1 MKIYFLP
8 MLLSLF
14 FLGACDKNDEIIP
27 EDADE
32 NFITSVVMTV
42 DGKSYTA
49 DITDNTVTIT
59 VPYTVSLN
67 NAEVE
72 FKYTTSATI
81 IPDPETVTDWDNERT
96 FRVTSYNGDAREYT
110 YKVVKSEIESDGD
123 VELKTTEE
131 VASFAAT
138 KTTVVK
144 GNLIIGS
151 DAEEAEKITDISALA
166 SLKEVT
172 GNIVIRNSYNGA
184 DLTGLDNIVSA
195 GGLQVGSTDV
205 ASKATELH
213 MISMKALE
221 TLSGDISVYN
231 DQVTYVLFEKLA
243 TIEGSVMFNASS
255 LQSFEFPVLTTVG
268 QDLNLQ
274 GLNEENTA
282 AGSIASLEIPELT
295 SVGGVLSVNNL
306 AKLTSMSFLKLKETG
321 GLDFHTVPVMLETI
335 NLPEIET
342 VNGSIIMEANME
354 APPTGSFVPQRNDVL
369 QAFGGMDKLTTI
381 KGQIKIKNFTALK
394 QLPDW
399 SKITTLGSITLDYL
413 EDVSGTLL
421 LPNARFETFGE
432 TAPQIEIINKVQ
444 LSKIETAEDLSNVN
458 FVITSLTN
466 NKFPEITFKNIKDFT
481 CKPTTNNTDYTIST
495 IQHVYGNL
503 NVTGQMR
510 SNAKF
515 PDLEIIDGYGYIQI
529 PMFASITMPVLKEV
543 GGQFYLSGN
552 FTSCNLPLLSKVCC
566 SASPVYYKEGEG
578 SLAISLQSKS
588 LDIPELLHVGG
599 EGLFVNKATG
609 ITCDKL
615 QTIDGTLQIKSA
627 TSLSQETLSMEKLET
642 LHGVV
647 FDGLTKFTDY
657 TFFGKFI
664 ENGMITGESWS
675 VTTTPPRATPW
686 SMSWRAKPRSPLTAR
701 PTPSPAEA
709 PLFCPPASPTRWRP
723 SPPSKCSL
731 R

>member
-1 MKIYFLP
+1 MKNYFLP

-49 DITDNTVTIT
+49 DIADNTVTIT

-96 FRVTSYNGDAREYT
+96 FRVTSYNGDAREYA

-184 DLTGLDNIVSA
+184 DLTGLENIVSA
-195 GGLQVGSTDV
+195 GGLQVGSADV

-243 TIEGSVMFNASS
+243 TIGGSVMFNAPS

-268 QDLNLQ
+268 QDLNIQ
-274 GLNEENTA
+274 GLNEENKA
-282 AGSIASLEIPELT
+282 AGTIATLELPELT
-295 SVGGVLSVNNL
+295 SVVGVLSVNNL
-306 AKLTSMSFLKLKETG
+306 AKLTSMNFLKLKETG

-369 QAFGGMDKLTTI
+369 LAFGGMDKLTTI

-481 CKPTTNNTDYTIST
+481 CKPTTNNIDYTIST

-566 SASPVYYKEGEG
+566 SASPV
-578 SLAISLQSKS
+578 
-588 LDIPELLHVGG
+588 
-599 EGLFVNKATG
+599 
-609 ITCDKL
+609 
-615 QTIDGTLQIKSA
+615 
-627 TSLSQETLSMEKLET
+627 
-642 LHGVV
+642 
-647 FDGLTKFTDY
+647 
-657 TFFGKFI
+657 
-664 ENGMITGESWS
+664 
-675 VTTTPPRATPW
+675 
-686 SMSWRAKPRSPLTAR
+686 
-701 PTPSPAEA
+701 
-709 PLFCPPASPTRWRP
+709 
-723 SPPSKCSL
+723 
-731 R
+731 

>member
-32 NFITSVVMTV
+32 NLITSVVMTV

-49 DITDNTVTIT
+49 DITDNTVMIT

-96 FRVTSYNGDAREYT
+96 FRVTSYNGDAREYA

-151 DAEEAEKITDISALA
+151 DVEEAEKITDISALA

-172 GNIVIRNSYNGA
+172 GNIIIRNSYNGA
-184 DLTGLDNIVSA
+184 DLTGLDNIASA
-195 GGLQVGSTDV
+195 GGLQIGSV
-205 ASKATELH
+205 EAPSKATELH

-243 TIEGSVMFNASS
+243 TIGGSVMFNAPS
-255 LQSFEFPVLTTVG
+255 LQSFEFPVLTSVDK
-268 QDLNLQ
+268 DLNIQ
-274 GLNEENTA
+274 GLNGENKA
-282 AGSIASLEIPELT
+282 AGTISSLELSELT

-306 AKLTSMSFLKLKETG
+306 AKLTSINLLKLKETG

-354 APPTGSFVPQRNDVL
+354 APPAGSFVPQRNDVL
-369 QAFGGMDKLTTI
+369 LAFGGMDKLTTV

-413 EDVSGTLL
+413 EDLSGTLT

-432 TAPQIEIINKVQ
+432 TAPQIEIISKMLLN
-444 LSKIETAEDLSNVN
+444 KIETAEDLSNVDFVVKQIQN
-458 FVITSLTN
+458 F
-466 NKFPEITFKNIKDFT
+466 KFPEITFKSINNFT
-481 CKPTTNNTDYTIST
+481 CTPTTNNTDYTIPT

-503 NVTGQMR
+503 HVT
-510 SNAKF
+510 STTTDCKAKF
-515 PDLEIIDGYGYIQI
+515 PDLEIVDGYGYIQI
-529 PMFASITMPVLKEV
+529 ITGGTVEMPALKEV
-543 GGQFYLSGN
+543 GGQFYMSGL
-552 FTSCNLPLLSKVCC
+552 FKGCDLPLLSKVCC
-566 SASPVYYKEGEG
+566 SASPVYYEEGEG
-578 SLAISLQSKS
+578 SLAITLQNKS
-588 LDIPELLHVGG
+588 LDLPELLHVGG
-599 EGLFVNKATG
+599 EGLFVDDATG
-609 ITCDKL
+609 ITCNKL
-615 QTIDGTLQIKSA
+615 QTIDGTLQIKYA
-627 TSLSQETLSMEKLET
+627 TSLSQETLSMETLET
-642 LHGVV
+642 LHGV
-647 FDGLTKFTDY
+647 FFNGLTKFTDY

-664 ENGMITGESWS
+664 ENGMITEENWS
-675 VTTTPPRATPW
+675 V
-686 SMSWRAKPRSPLTAR
+686 AKCGYNPDFQNMKDKKYTQ
-701 PTPSPAEA
+701 E
-709 PLFCPPASPTRWRP
+709 
-723 SPPSKCSL
+723 
-731 R
+731 

>member
-1 MKIYFLP
+1 MIVNALLFVVTASTINLLTG
-8 MLLSLF
+8 LLSPVALF
-14 FLGACDKNDEIIP
+14 VILIYSYCKRFTALAHLVLGLGLGIAPVGAYIAVTGHFAWPPCIL
-27 EDADE
+27 ALL
-32 NFITSVVMTV
+32 VMTWC
-42 DGKSYTA
+42 GGF
-49 DITDNTVTIT
+49 DIIYALLTIT

-81 IPDPETVTDWDNERT
+81 IPNPKTVTDWDNERT
-96 FRVTSYNGDAREYT
+96 FRVTSYNGDAREYA

-195 GGLQVGSTDV
+195 GGLQLGSVDV

-221 TLSGDISVYN
+221 MLSGDISVYN

-243 TIEGSVMFNASS
+243 TIEGSVMFNAPS

-268 QDLNLQ
+268 QDLNIQ
-274 GLNEENTA
+274 GLNEENKA
-282 AGSIASLEIPELT
+282 AGTIASLELSELT

-321 GLDFHTVPVMLETI
+321 GFDFHTVPVMLETI
-335 NLPEIET
+335 NLPEVET

-354 APPTGSFVPQRNDVL
+354 TPPTGSFVPQRNDVL
-369 QAFGGMDKLTTI
+369 QAFGGMDKLTTV

-413 EDVSGTLL
+413 DKSVK
-421 LPNARFETFGE
+421 
-432 TAPQIEIINKVQ
+432 QV
-444 LSKIETAEDLSNVN
+444 KIKTEWNR
-458 FVITSLTN
+458 
-466 NKFPEITFKNIKDFT
+466 
-481 CKPTTNNTDYTIST
+481 Y
-495 IQHVYGNL
+495 
-503 NVTGQMR
+503 
-510 SNAKF
+510 
-515 PDLEIIDGYGYIQI
+515 
-529 PMFASITMPVLKEV
+529 
-543 GGQFYLSGN
+543 
-552 FTSCNLPLLSKVCC
+552 
-566 SASPVYYKEGEG
+566 
-578 SLAISLQSKS
+578 
-588 LDIPELLHVGG
+588 
-599 EGLFVNKATG
+599 
-609 ITCDKL
+609 
-615 QTIDGTLQIKSA
+615 
-627 TSLSQETLSMEKLET
+627 
-642 LHGVV
+642 
-647 FDGLTKFTDY
+647 
-657 TFFGKFI
+657 
-664 ENGMITGESWS
+664 
-675 VTTTPPRATPW
+675 
-686 SMSWRAKPRSPLTAR
+686 
-701 PTPSPAEA
+701 
-709 PLFCPPASPTRWRP
+709 
-723 SPPSKCSL
+723 
-731 R
+731 

>member
-1 MKIYFLP
+1 MKNYFLP

-32 NFITSVVMTV
+32 NLITSVVMTV

-49 DITDNTVTIT
+49 DITDNTVMIT

-96 FRVTSYNGDAREYT
+96 FRVTSYNGDAREYA

-151 DAEEAEKITDISALA
+151 DVEEAEKITDISALA

-172 GNIVIRNSYNGA
+172 GNIIIRNSYNGA
-184 DLTGLDNIVSA
+184 DLTGLDNIASA
-195 GGLQVGSTDV
+195 GGLQIGSV
-205 ASKATELH
+205 EAPSKATELH

-243 TIEGSVMFNASS
+243 TIGGSVMFNAPS

-268 QDLNLQ
+268 QGLNIQ
-274 GLNEENTA
+274 GLNEENKA
-282 AGSIASLEIPELT
+282 AGTIATLELPELT
-295 SVGGVLSVNNL
+295 SVVGVLSVNNL
-306 AKLTSMSFLKLKETG
+306 AKLTSMNFLKLKETG

-369 QAFGGMDKLTTI
+369 LAFGGMDKLTTV

-413 EDVSGTLL
+413 EDLSGTLT

-432 TAPQIEIINKVQ
+432 TAPQIEIISKMLLN
-444 LSKIETAEDLSNVN
+444 KIETAEDLSNVDFVVKQIQN
-458 FVITSLTN
+458 F
-466 NKFPEITFKNIKDFT
+466 KFPEITFKSINNFT
-481 CKPTTNNTDYTIST
+481 CTPTTNNTDYTIPT

-503 NVTGQMR
+503 HVT
-510 SNAKF
+510 STTTDCKAKF
-515 PDLEIIDGYGYIQI
+515 PDLEIVDGYGYIQI
-529 PMFASITMPVLKEV
+529 ITGGTVEMPALKEV
-543 GGQFYLSGN
+543 GGQFYMSGL
-552 FTSCNLPLLSKVCC
+552 FKGCDLPLLSKVCC
-566 SASPVYYKEGEG
+566 SASPVYYEEGEG
-578 SLAISLQSKS
+578 SLAITLQNKS
-588 LDIPELLHVGG
+588 LDLPELLHVGG
-599 EGLFVNKATG
+599 EGLFVDDATG
-609 ITCDKL
+609 ITCNKL
-615 QTIDGTLQIKSA
+615 QTIDGTLQIKYA
-627 TSLSQETLSMEKLET
+627 TSLSQETLSMETLET
-642 LHGVV
+642 LHGV
-647 FDGLTKFTDY
+647 FFNGLTKFTDY

-664 ENGMITGESWS
+664 ENGMITEENWS
-675 VTTTPPRATPW
+675 V
-686 SMSWRAKPRSPLTAR
+686 AKCGYNPDFQNMKDKKYTQ
-701 PTPSPAEA
+701 E
-709 PLFCPPASPTRWRP
+709 
-723 SPPSKCSL
+723 
-731 R
+731 

>member
-184 DLTGLDNIVSA
+184 DLTGLENIVSA
-195 GGLQVGSTDV
+195 GGLQVGSADV

-342 VNGSIIMEANME
+342 VNGSIIM
-354 APPTGSFVPQRNDVL
+354 DVL
-369 QAFGGMDKLTTI
+369 SSSQALNSGHTEPRKRVRRIACFSSFSLM
-381 KGQIKIKNFTALK
+381 QAV
-394 QLPDW
+394 W
-399 SKITTLGSITLDYL
+399 SW
-413 EDVSGTLL
+413 
-421 LPNARFETFGE
+421 
-432 TAPQIEIINKVQ
+432 
-444 LSKIETAEDLSNVN
+444 
-458 FVITSLTN
+458 LTN
-466 NKFPEITFKNIKDFT
+466 LIAHHRPCTVWRS
-481 CKPTTNNTDYTIST
+481 ST
-495 IQHVYGNL
+495 AR
-503 NVTGQMR
+503 R
-510 SNAKF
+510 SAAVWAALYRLRVLLQSAAKF
-515 PDLEIIDGYGYIQI
+515 AGILIESAF
-529 PMFASITMPVLKEV
+529 MF
-543 GGQFYLSGN
+543 LSSRV
-552 FTSCNLPLLSKVCC
+552 FVFL
-566 SASPVYYKEGEG
+566 
-578 SLAISLQSKS
+578 SLAIL
-588 LDIPELLHVGG
+588 
-599 EGLFVNKATG
+599 
-609 ITCDKL
+609 
-615 QTIDGTLQIKSA
+615 
-627 TSLSQETLSMEKLET
+627 
-642 LHGVV
+642 
-647 FDGLTKFTDY
+647 
-657 TFFGKFI
+657 
-664 ENGMITGESWS
+664 
-675 VTTTPPRATPW
+675 
-686 SMSWRAKPRSPLTAR
+686 
-701 PTPSPAEA
+701 
-709 PLFCPPASPTRWRP
+709 
-723 SPPSKCSL
+723 
-731 R
+731 

>member
-354 APPTGSFVPQRNDVL
+354 APPTGSFVSQRNDVL

-481 CKPTTNNTDYTIST
+481 CKPTTNNIDYTIST

-529 PMFASITMPVLKEV
+529 PLFASITMPVLKEV
-543 GGQFYLSGN
+543 GGQFYLSGY
-552 FTSCNLPLLSKVCC
+552 FTSCNLPLLSKVRC
-566 SASPVYYKEGEG
+566 
-578 SLAISLQSKS
+578 
-588 LDIPELLHVGG
+588 
-599 EGLFVNKATG
+599 
-609 ITCDKL
+609 
-615 QTIDGTLQIKSA
+615 
-627 TSLSQETLSMEKLET
+627 
-642 LHGVV
+642 
-647 FDGLTKFTDY
+647 
-657 TFFGKFI
+657 
-664 ENGMITGESWS
+664 
-675 VTTTPPRATPW
+675 
-686 SMSWRAKPRSPLTAR
+686 
-701 PTPSPAEA
+701 
-709 PLFCPPASPTRWRP
+709 
-723 SPPSKCSL
+723 
-731 R
+731 

>member
-1 MKIYFLP
+1 MKNYFLP

-49 DITDNTVTIT
+49 DITDNTVMIT

-96 FRVTSYNGDAREYT
+96 FRVTSYNGDAREYA

-123 VELKTTEE
+123 VELKTIEE

-151 DAEEAEKITDISALA
+151 DVEEAEKITDISALA

-172 GNIVIRNSYNGA
+172 GNIIIRNSYNGA
-184 DLTGLDNIVSA
+184 DLTGLDNIASA
-195 GGLQVGSTDV
+195 GGLQIGSV
-205 ASKATELH
+205 EAPSKATELH

-243 TIEGSVMFNASS
+243 TIGGSVMFNAPS

-268 QDLNLQ
+268 QDLNIQ
-274 GLNEENTA
+274 GLNEENKA
-282 AGSIASLEIPELT
+282 AGTIATLELPELT
-295 SVGGVLSVNNL
+295 SVVGVLSVNNL
-306 AKLTSMSFLKLKETG
+306 AKLTSMNFLKLKETG

-354 APPTGSFVPQRNDVL
+354 APPAGSFVPQRNDVL
-369 QAFGGMDKLTTI
+369 LAFGGMDKLTTV

-413 EDVSGTLL
+413 EDLSGTLT

-432 TAPQIEIINKVQ
+432 TAPQIEIISKMLLN
-444 LSKIETAEDLSNVN
+444 KIETAEDLSNVDFVVKQIQN
-458 FVITSLTN
+458 F
-466 NKFPEITFKNIKDFT
+466 KFPEITFKSINNFT
-481 CKPTTNNTDYTIST
+481 CTPTTNNTDYTIPT

-503 NVTGQMR
+503 HVT
-510 SNAKF
+510 STTTDCKAKF
-515 PDLEIIDGYGYIQI
+515 PDLEIVDGYGYIQI
-529 PMFASITMPVLKEV
+529 ITGGTVEMPALKEV
-543 GGQFYLSGN
+543 GGQFYMSGL
-552 FTSCNLPLLSKVCC
+552 FKGCDLPLLSKVCC
-566 SASPVYYKEGEG
+566 SASPVYYEEGEG
-578 SLAISLQSKS
+578 SLAITLQNKS
-588 LDIPELLHVGG
+588 LDLPELLHVGG
-599 EGLFVNKATG
+599 EGLFVDDATG
-609 ITCDKL
+609 ITCNKL
-615 QTIDGTLQIKSA
+615 QTIDGTLQIKYA
-627 TSLSQETLSMEKLET
+627 TSLSQETLSMETLET
-642 LHGVV
+642 LHGV
-647 FDGLTKFTDY
+647 FFNGLTKFTDY

-664 ENGMITGESWS
+664 ENGMITEENWS
-675 VTTTPPRATPW
+675 V
-686 SMSWRAKPRSPLTAR
+686 AKCGYNPDFQNMKDKKYTQ
-701 PTPSPAEA
+701 E
-709 PLFCPPASPTRWRP
+709 
-723 SPPSKCSL
+723 
-731 R
+731 

>member
-432 TAPQIEIINKVQ
+432 TAPQIEIISKM
-444 LSKIETAEDLSNVN
+444 LLTKIETAEDLSNVN
-458 FVITSLTN
+458 FVVKQIQN
-466 NKFPEITFKNIKDFT
+466 FVFPEINFKSINDFT
-481 CKPTTNNTDYTIST
+481 YTPTSVKDNPVIIPT
-495 IQHVYGNL
+495 IQHVHGNL
-503 NVTGQMR
+503 EMEGNITNQNVE
-510 SNAKF
+510 F
-515 PDLEIIDGYGYIQI
+515 PDLEIIDGYGYIQK
-529 PMFASITMPVLKEV
+529 FETGSVTMSALKEV
-543 GGQFYLSGN
+543 GGQFYISGYPN
-552 FTSCNLPLLSKVCC
+552 GCDLPLLSKVCC
-566 SASPVYYKEGEG
+566 SASPVYYEEGEG
-578 SLAISLQSKS
+578 SLAITLQGKS
-588 LDIPELLHVGG
+588 LVLPELLHVGG
-599 EGLFVNKATG
+599 EGLFVNRATG

-664 ENGMITGESWS
+664 ENGMITEENWS
-675 VTTTPPRATPW
+675 VT
-686 SMSWRAKPRSPLTAR
+686 
-701 PTPSPAEA
+701 
-709 PLFCPPASPTRWRP
+709 
-723 SPPSKCSL
+723 KCGYNPDFQDMKDKKYTQE
-731 R
+731 

>member
-1 MKIYFLP
+1 MKNYFLP

-49 DITDNTVTIT
+49 DITDNTVMIT

-96 FRVTSYNGDAREYT
+96 FRVTSYNGDAREYA

-123 VELKTTEE
+123 VELKTIEE

-151 DAEEAEKITDISALA
+151 DVEEAEKITDISALA

-172 GNIVIRNSYNGA
+172 GNIIIRNSYNGA
-184 DLTGLDNIVSA
+184 DLTGLDNIASA
-195 GGLQVGSTDV
+195 GGLQIGSV
-205 ASKATELH
+205 EAPSKATELH

-243 TIEGSVMFNASS
+243 TIGGSVMFNAPS
-255 LQSFEFPVLTTVG
+255 LQSFEFPVLTSVDK
-268 QDLNLQ
+268 DLNIQ
-274 GLNEENTA
+274 GLNGENKA
-282 AGSIASLEIPELT
+282 AGTISSLELSELT

-306 AKLTSMSFLKLKETG
+306 AKLTSINLLKLKETG

-335 NLPEIET
+335 NLPEVET

-354 APPTGSFVPQRNDVL
+354 APPAGSFVPQRNDVL
-369 QAFGGMDKLTTI
+369 LAFGGMDKLTTV

-413 EDVSGTLL
+413 EDLSGTLT

-432 TAPQIEIINKVQ
+432 TAPQIEIISKMLLN
-444 LSKIETAEDLSNVN
+444 KIETAEDLSNVDFVVKQIQN
-458 FVITSLTN
+458 F
-466 NKFPEITFKNIKDFT
+466 KFPEITFKSINNFT
-481 CKPTTNNTDYTIST
+481 CTPTTNNTDYTIPT

-503 NVTGQMR
+503 HVT
-510 SNAKF
+510 STTTDCKAKF
-515 PDLEIIDGYGYIQI
+515 PDLEIVDGYGYIQI
-529 PMFASITMPVLKEV
+529 ITGGTVEMPALKEV
-543 GGQFYLSGN
+543 GGQFYMSGL
-552 FTSCNLPLLSKVCC
+552 FKGCDLPLLSKVCC
-566 SASPVYYKEGEG
+566 SASPVYYEEGEG
-578 SLAISLQSKS
+578 SLAITLQNKS
-588 LDIPELLHVGG
+588 LDLPELLHVGG
-599 EGLFVNKATG
+599 EGLFVDDATG
-609 ITCDKL
+609 ITCNKL
-615 QTIDGTLQIKSA
+615 QTIDGTLQIKYA
-627 TSLSQETLSMEKLET
+627 TSLSQETLSMETLET
-642 LHGVV
+642 LHGV
-647 FDGLTKFTDY
+647 FFNGLTKFTDY

-664 ENGMITGESWS
+664 ENGMITEENWS
-675 VTTTPPRATPW
+675 V
-686 SMSWRAKPRSPLTAR
+686 AKCGYNPDFQNMKDKKYTQ
-701 PTPSPAEA
+701 E
-709 PLFCPPASPTRWRP
+709 
-723 SPPSKCSL
+723 
-731 R
+731 

>member
-1 MKIYFLP
+1 M
-8 MLLSLF
+8 
-14 FLGACDKNDEIIP
+14 
-27 EDADE
+27 
-32 NFITSVVMTV
+32 
-42 DGKSYTA
+42 
-49 DITDNTVTIT
+49 IT

-96 FRVTSYNGDAREYT
+96 FRVTSYNGDAREYA

-123 VELKTTEE
+123 VELKTIEE

-151 DAEEAEKITDISALA
+151 DVEEAEKITDISALA

-172 GNIVIRNSYNGA
+172 GNIIIRNSYNGA
-184 DLTGLDNIVSA
+184 DLTGLDNIASA
-195 GGLQVGSTDV
+195 GGLQIGSV
-205 ASKATELH
+205 EAPSKATELH

-243 TIEGSVMFNASS
+243 TIGGSVMFNAPS
-255 LQSFEFPVLTTVG
+255 LQSFEFPVLTSVDK
-268 QDLNLQ
+268 DLNIQ
-274 GLNEENTA
+274 GLNGENKA
-282 AGSIASLEIPELT
+282 AGTISSLELSELT

-306 AKLTSMSFLKLKETG
+306 AKLTSINLLKLKETG

-354 APPTGSFVPQRNDVL
+354 APPAGSFVPQRNDVL
-369 QAFGGMDKLTTI
+369 LAFGGMDKLTTV

-413 EDVSGTLL
+413 EDLSGTLT

-432 TAPQIEIINKVQ
+432 TAPQIEIISKMLLN
-444 LSKIETAEDLSNVN
+444 KIETAEDLSNVDFVVKQIQN
-458 FVITSLTN
+458 F
-466 NKFPEITFKNIKDFT
+466 KFPEITFKSINNFT
-481 CKPTTNNTDYTIST
+481 CTPTTNNTDYTIPT

-503 NVTGQMR
+503 HVT
-510 SNAKF
+510 STTTDCKAKF
-515 PDLEIIDGYGYIQI
+515 PDLEIVDGYGYIQI
-529 PMFASITMPVLKEV
+529 ITGGTVEMPALKEV
-543 GGQFYLSGN
+543 GGQFYMSGL
-552 FTSCNLPLLSKVCC
+552 FKGCDLPLLSKVCC
-566 SASPVYYKEGEG
+566 SASPVYYEEGEG
-578 SLAISLQSKS
+578 SLAITLQNKS
-588 LDIPELLHVGG
+588 LDLPELLHVGG
-599 EGLFVNKATG
+599 EGLFVDDATG
-609 ITCDKL
+609 ITCNKL
-615 QTIDGTLQIKSA
+615 QTIDGTLQIKYA
-627 TSLSQETLSMEKLET
+627 TSLSQETLSMETLET
-642 LHGVV
+642 LHGV
-647 FDGLTKFTDY
+647 FFNGLTKFTDY

-664 ENGMITGESWS
+664 ENGMITEENWS
-675 VTTTPPRATPW
+675 V
-686 SMSWRAKPRSPLTAR
+686 AKCGYNPDFQNMKDKKYTQ
-701 PTPSPAEA
+701 E
-709 PLFCPPASPTRWRP
+709 
-723 SPPSKCSL
+723 
-731 R
+731 

>member
-295 SVGGVLSVNNL
+295 SVGGGLSVNNL

-543 GGQFYLSGN
+543 EDSSIYLEI
-552 FTSCNLPLLSKVCC
+552 LPVVTCPYYPKFVVQLLL
-566 SASPVYYKEGEG
+566 Y
-578 SLAISLQSKS
+578 I
-588 LDIPELLHVGG
+588 
-599 EGLFVNKATG
+599 
-609 ITCDKL
+609 
-615 QTIDGTLQIKSA
+615 IKR
-627 TSLSQETLSMEKLET
+627 ER
-642 LHGVV
+642 V
-647 FDGLTKFTDY
+647 
-657 TFFGKFI
+657 
-664 ENGMITGESWS
+664 
-675 VTTTPPRATPW
+675 R
-686 SMSWRAKPRSPLTAR
+686 
-701 PTPSPAEA
+701 
-709 PLFCPPASPTRWRP
+709 
-723 SPPSKCSL
+723 
-731 R
+731 

>member
-1 MKIYFLP
+1 MKNYFLP

-49 DITDNTVTIT
+49 DIADNTVTIT

-96 FRVTSYNGDAREYT
+96 FRVTSYNGDAREYA

-184 DLTGLDNIVSA
+184 DLTGLENIVSA
-195 GGLQVGSTDV
+195 GGLQVGSADV

-243 TIEGSVMFNASS
+243 TIGGSVMFNAPS
-255 LQSFEFPVLTTVG
+255 LQSFEFPVLTSVDK
-268 QDLNLQ
+268 DLNIQ
-274 GLNEENTA
+274 GLNGENKA
-282 AGSIASLEIPELT
+282 AGTISSLELSELT

-306 AKLTSMSFLKLKETG
+306 AKLTSINLLKLKETG

-354 APPTGSFVPQRNDVL
+354 APPTGSFVSQRNDVL
-369 QAFGGMDKLTTI
+369 LAFGGMDKLTTV

-413 EDVSGTLL
+413 EDLSGTLT

-432 TAPQIEIINKVQ
+432 TAPQIEIISKMLLN
-444 LSKIETAEDLSNVN
+444 KIETAEDLSNVDFVVKQIQN
-458 FVITSLTN
+458 F
-466 NKFPEITFKNIKDFT
+466 KFPEITFKSINNFT
-481 CKPTTNNTDYTIST
+481 CTPTTNNTDYTIPT

-503 NVTGQMR
+503 HVT
-510 SNAKF
+510 STTTDCKAKF
-515 PDLEIIDGYGYIQI
+515 PDLEIVDGYGYIQI
-529 PMFASITMPVLKEV
+529 ITGGTVEMPALKEV
-543 GGQFYLSGN
+543 GGQFYMSGL
-552 FTSCNLPLLSKVCC
+552 FKGCDLPLLSKVCC
-566 SASPVYYKEGEG
+566 SASPVYYEEGEG
-578 SLAISLQSKS
+578 SLAITLQNKS
-588 LDIPELLHVGG
+588 LDLPELLHVGG
-599 EGLFVNKATG
+599 EGLFVDDATG
-609 ITCDKL
+609 ITCNKL
-615 QTIDGTLQIKSA
+615 QTIDGTLQIKYA
-627 TSLSQETLSMEKLET
+627 TSLSQETLSMETLET
-642 LHGVV
+642 LHGV
-647 FDGLTKFTDY
+647 FFNGLTKFTDY

-664 ENGMITGESWS
+664 ENGMITEENWS
-675 VTTTPPRATPW
+675 V
-686 SMSWRAKPRSPLTAR
+686 AKCGYNPDFQNMKDKKYTQ
-701 PTPSPAEA
+701 E
-709 PLFCPPASPTRWRP
+709 
-723 SPPSKCSL
+723 
-731 R
+731 

>member
-1 MKIYFLP
+1 MKNYFFP

-49 DITDNTVTIT
+49 DIADNTVTIT

-81 IPDPETVTDWDNERT
+81 IPDPETVTDWDNERN
-96 FRVTSYNGDAREYT
+96 FRVTSYNGDAREYA

-151 DAEEAEKITDISALA
+151 DVEEAEKITDISALA

-172 GNIVIRNSYNGA
+172 GNIIIRNSYNGA
-184 DLTGLDNIVSA
+184 DLTGLDNIASA
-195 GGLQVGSTDV
+195 GGLQIGSV
-205 ASKATELH
+205 EAPSKATELH

-243 TIEGSVMFNASS
+243 TIGGSVMFNAPS
-255 LQSFEFPVLTTVG
+255 LQSFEFPVLTSVDK
-268 QDLNLQ
+268 DLNIQ
-274 GLNEENTA
+274 GLNGENKA
-282 AGSIASLEIPELT
+282 AGTISSLELSELT

-306 AKLTSMSFLKLKETG
+306 AKLTSINLLKLKETG

-354 APPTGSFVPQRNDVL
+354 APPAGSFVPQRNDVL
-369 QAFGGMDKLTTI
+369 LAFGGMDKLTTV

-413 EDVSGTLL
+413 EDLSGTLT

-432 TAPQIEIINKVQ
+432 TAPQIEIISKMLLN
-444 LSKIETAEDLSNVN
+444 KIETAEDLSNVDFVVKQIQN
-458 FVITSLTN
+458 F
-466 NKFPEITFKNIKDFT
+466 KFPEITFKSINNFT
-481 CKPTTNNTDYTIST
+481 CTPTTNNTDYTIPT

-503 NVTGQMR
+503 HVT
-510 SNAKF
+510 STTTDCKAKF
-515 PDLEIIDGYGYIQI
+515 PDLEIVDGYGYIQI
-529 PMFASITMPVLKEV
+529 ITGGTVEMPALKEV
-543 GGQFYLSGN
+543 GGQFYMSGL
-552 FTSCNLPLLSKVCC
+552 FKGCDLPLLSKVCC
-566 SASPVYYKEGEG
+566 SASPVYYEEGEG
-578 SLAISLQSKS
+578 SLAITLQNKS
-588 LDIPELLHVGG
+588 LDLPELLHVGG
-599 EGLFVNKATG
+599 EGLFVDDATG
-609 ITCDKL
+609 ITCNKL
-615 QTIDGTLQIKSA
+615 QTIDGTLQIKYA
-627 TSLSQETLSMEKLET
+627 TSLSQETLSMETLET
-642 LHGVV
+642 LHGV
-647 FDGLTKFTDY
+647 FFNGLTKFTDY

-664 ENGMITGESWS
+664 ENGMITEENWS
-675 VTTTPPRATPW
+675 V
-686 SMSWRAKPRSPLTAR
+686 AKCGYNPDFQNMKDKKYTQ
-701 PTPSPAEA
+701 E
-709 PLFCPPASPTRWRP
+709 
-723 SPPSKCSL
+723 
-731 R
+731 

>member
-1 MKIYFLP
+1 MKTYFLP

-14 FLGACDKNDEIIP
+14 FLGACDKNDEIVP

-49 DITDNTVTIT
+49 DIADNTVTIT

-131 VASFAAT
+131 VASFAES

-151 DAEEAEKITDISALA
+151 DAEKAEKITDISALA

-243 TIEGSVMFNASS
+243 TIEGSVMFNAPS
-255 LQSFEFPVLTTVG
+255 LQSFGFPVLTTVG
-268 QDLNLQ
+268 QDLNIQ
-274 GLNEENTA
+274 GLNEENKA
-282 AGSIASLEIPELT
+282 AGTIATLELPELT
-295 SVGGVLSVNNL
+295 SVGGVLAVNNL
-306 AKLTSMSFLKLKETG
+306 AKLTSMNFLKLKETG
-321 GLDFHTVPVMLETI
+321 GLNFHTVPVMLETI

-369 QAFGGMDKLTTI
+369 LAFGGMDKLTTV

-413 EDVSGTLL
+413 EDVNGTLM

-432 TAPQIEIINKVQ
+432 TAPQIEIISKM
-444 LSKIETAEDLSNVN
+444 LLTKIETAEDLSNVN
-458 FVITSLTN
+458 FVVKQIQN
-466 NKFPEITFKNIKDFT
+466 FVFPEINFKSINDFT
-481 CKPTTNNTDYTIST
+481 YTPTSVKDNPVIIPT
-495 IQHVYGNL
+495 IQHVHGNL
-503 NVTGQMR
+503 EMEGNITNQNVE
-510 SNAKF
+510 F
-515 PDLEIIDGYGYIQI
+515 PDLEIIDGYGYIQK
-529 PMFASITMPVLKEV
+529 FETGSVTMSALKEV
-543 GGQFYLSGN
+543 GGQFYISGYPN
-552 FTSCNLPLLSKVCC
+552 GCDLPLLSKVCC
-566 SASPVYYKEGEG
+566 SASPVYYEEGEG
-578 SLAISLQSKS
+578 SLAITLQGKS
-588 LDIPELLHVGG
+588 LVLPELLHVGG
-599 EGLFVNKATG
+599 EGLFVNRATG

-615 QTIDGTLQIKSA
+615 QTIDGALQIKSA
-627 TSLSQETLSMEKLET
+627 TSLSQETFSMKKLET

-664 ENGMITGESWS
+664 ENGMITEENWS
-675 VTTTPPRATPW
+675 VT
-686 SMSWRAKPRSPLTAR
+686 
-701 PTPSPAEA
+701 
-709 PLFCPPASPTRWRP
+709 
-723 SPPSKCSL
+723 KCGYNPDFQDMKDKKYTQE
-731 R
+731 

>member
-1 MKIYFLP
+1 MKTYFLP

-14 FLGACDKNDEIIP
+14 FLGACDKNDEIVP

-49 DITDNTVTIT
+49 DIADNTVTIT

-131 VASFAAT
+131 VASFAES

-151 DAEEAEKITDISALA
+151 DAEKAEKITDISALA

-369 QAFGGMDKLTTI
+369 LAFGGMDKLTTV

-413 EDVSGTLL
+413 EDVNGTLM

-432 TAPQIEIINKVQ
+432 TAPQIEIISKM
-444 LSKIETAEDLSNVN
+444 LLTKIETAEDLSNVN
-458 FVITSLTN
+458 FVVKQIQN
-466 NKFPEITFKNIKDFT
+466 FVFPEINFKSINDFT
-481 CKPTTNNTDYTIST
+481 YTPTSVKDNPVIIPT
-495 IQHVYGNL
+495 IQHVHGNL
-503 NVTGQMR
+503 EMEGNITNQNVE
-510 SNAKF
+510 F
-515 PDLEIIDGYGYIQI
+515 PDLEIIDGYGYIQK
-529 PMFASITMPVLKEV
+529 FETGSVTMSALKEV
-543 GGQFYLSGN
+543 GGQFYISGYPN
-552 FTSCNLPLLSKVCC
+552 GCDLPLLSKVCC
-566 SASPVYYKEGEG
+566 SASPVYYEEGEG
-578 SLAISLQSKS
+578 SLAITLQGKS
-588 LDIPELLHVGG
+588 LVLPELLHVGG
-599 EGLFVNKATG
+599 EGLFVNRATG

-615 QTIDGTLQIKSA
+615 QTIDGALQIKSA
-627 TSLSQETLSMEKLET
+627 TSLSQETFSMKKLET

-664 ENGMITGESWS
+664 ENGMITEENWS
-675 VTTTPPRATPW
+675 VT
-686 SMSWRAKPRSPLTAR
+686 
-701 PTPSPAEA
+701 
-709 PLFCPPASPTRWRP
+709 
-723 SPPSKCSL
+723 KCGYNPDFQDMKDKKYTQE
-731 R
+731 

>member
-49 DITDNTVTIT
+49 DIADNTVTIT

-151 DAEEAEKITDISALA
+151 DAEKAEKITDISALA

-243 TIEGSVMFNASS
+243 TIEGSVMFNAPS
-255 LQSFEFPVLTTVG
+255 LQSFGFPVLTTVG
-268 QDLNLQ
+268 QDLNIQ
-274 GLNEENTA
+274 GLNEENKA
-282 AGSIASLEIPELT
+282 AGTIATLELPELT
-295 SVGGVLSVNNL
+295 SVGGVLAVNNL
-306 AKLTSMSFLKLKETG
+306 AKLTSMNFLKLKETG
-321 GLDFHTVPVMLETI
+321 GLNFHTVPVMLETI

-369 QAFGGMDKLTTI
+369 LAFGGMDKLTTV

-413 EDVSGTLL
+413 EDVNGTLM

-432 TAPQIEIINKVQ
+432 TAPQIEIISKM
-444 LSKIETAEDLSNVN
+444 LLTKIETAEDLSNVN
-458 FVITSLTN
+458 FVVKQIQN
-466 NKFPEITFKNIKDFT
+466 FVFPEINFKSINDFT
-481 CKPTTNNTDYTIST
+481 YTPTSVKDNPVIIPT
-495 IQHVYGNL
+495 IQHVHGNL
-503 NVTGQMR
+503 EMEGNITNQNVE
-510 SNAKF
+510 F
-515 PDLEIIDGYGYIQI
+515 PDLEIIDGYGYIQK
-529 PMFASITMPVLKEV
+529 FETGSVTMSALKEV
-543 GGQFYLSGN
+543 GGQFYISGYPN
-552 FTSCNLPLLSKVCC
+552 GCDLPLLSKVCC
-566 SASPVYYKEGEG
+566 SASPVYYEEGEG
-578 SLAISLQSKS
+578 SLAITLQGKS
-588 LDIPELLHVGG
+588 LVLPELLHVGG
-599 EGLFVNKATG
+599 EGLFVNRATG

-615 QTIDGTLQIKSA
+615 QTIDGALQIKSA
-627 TSLSQETLSMEKLET
+627 TSLSQETFSMKKLET

-664 ENGMITGESWS
+664 ENGMITEENWS
-675 VTTTPPRATPW
+675 VT
-686 SMSWRAKPRSPLTAR
+686 
-701 PTPSPAEA
+701 
-709 PLFCPPASPTRWRP
+709 
-723 SPPSKCSL
+723 KCGYNPDFQDMKDKKYTQE
-731 R
+731 

>member
-1 MKIYFLP
+1 MKTYFLP

-14 FLGACDKNDEIIP
+14 FLGACDKNDEIVP

-49 DITDNTVTIT
+49 DIADNTVTIT

-81 IPDPETVTDWDNERT
+81 IPDPETVTDWNNERT
-96 FRVTSYNGDAREYT
+96 FRVTSYNGNAREYA

-131 VASFAAT
+131 VASFAES

-151 DAEEAEKITDISALA
+151 DAEKAEKITDISALA

-243 TIEGSVMFNASS
+243 TIEGSVMFNAPS
-255 LQSFEFPVLTTVG
+255 LQSFGFPVLTTVG
-268 QDLNLQ
+268 QDLNIQ
-274 GLNEENTA
+274 GLNEENKA
-282 AGSIASLEIPELT
+282 AGTIATLELPELT
-295 SVGGVLSVNNL
+295 SVGGVLAVNNL
-306 AKLTSMSFLKLKETG
+306 AKLTSMNFLKLKETG
-321 GLDFHTVPVMLETI
+321 GLNFHTVPVMLETI

-369 QAFGGMDKLTTI
+369 LAFGGMDKLTTV

-413 EDVSGTLL
+413 EDVNGTLM

-432 TAPQIEIINKVQ
+432 TAPQIEIISKM
-444 LSKIETAEDLSNVN
+444 LLTKIETAEDLSNVN
-458 FVITSLTN
+458 FVVKQIQN
-466 NKFPEITFKNIKDFT
+466 FVFPEINFKSINDFT
-481 CKPTTNNTDYTIST
+481 YTPTSVKDNPVIIPT
-495 IQHVYGNL
+495 IQHVHGNL
-503 NVTGQMR
+503 EMEGNITNQNVE
-510 SNAKF
+510 F
-515 PDLEIIDGYGYIQI
+515 PDLEIIDGYGYIQK
-529 PMFASITMPVLKEV
+529 FETGSVTMSALKEV
-543 GGQFYLSGN
+543 GGQFYISGYPN
-552 FTSCNLPLLSKVCC
+552 GCDLPLLSKVCC
-566 SASPVYYKEGEG
+566 SASPVYYEEGEG
-578 SLAISLQSKS
+578 SLAITLQGKS
-588 LDIPELLHVGG
+588 LVLPELLHVGG
-599 EGLFVNKATG
+599 EGLFVNRATG

-615 QTIDGTLQIKSA
+615 QTIDGALQIKSA

-675 VTTTPPRATPW
+675 VT
-686 SMSWRAKPRSPLTAR
+686 KCGYN
-701 PTPSPAEA
+701 PT
-709 PLFCPPASPTRWRP
+709 FQNMKDKQYTQQD
-723 SPPSKCSL
+723 
-731 R
+731 

>member
-481 CKPTTNNTDYTIST
+481 CKPTTNNIDYTIST

-588 LDIPELLHVGG
+588 LDIPELLHV
-599 EGLFVNKATG
+599 
-609 ITCDKL
+609 
-615 QTIDGTLQIKSA
+615 
-627 TSLSQETLSMEKLET
+627 
-642 LHGVV
+642 
-647 FDGLTKFTDY
+647 
-657 TFFGKFI
+657 
-664 ENGMITGESWS
+664 
-675 VTTTPPRATPW
+675 
-686 SMSWRAKPRSPLTAR
+686 
-701 PTPSPAEA
+701 
-709 PLFCPPASPTRWRP
+709 
-723 SPPSKCSL
+723 
-731 R
+731 

>member
-1 MKIYFLP
+1 MKTYFLP

-14 FLGACDKNDEIIP
+14 FLGACDKNDEIVP

-49 DITDNTVTIT
+49 DIADNTVTIT

-81 IPDPETVTDWDNERT
+81 IPDPETVTDWNNERT
-96 FRVTSYNGDAREYT
+96 FRVTSYNGDAREYA

-131 VASFAAT
+131 VASFAES

-151 DAEEAEKITDISALA
+151 DAEKAEKITDISALA

-243 TIEGSVMFNASS
+243 TIEGSVMFNAPS
-255 LQSFEFPVLTTVG
+255 LQSFGFPVLTTVG
-268 QDLNLQ
+268 QDLNIQ
-274 GLNEENTA
+274 GLNEENKA
-282 AGSIASLEIPELT
+282 AGTIATLELPELT
-295 SVGGVLSVNNL
+295 SVGGVLAVNNL
-306 AKLTSMSFLKLKETG
+306 AKLTSMNFLKLKETG
-321 GLDFHTVPVMLETI
+321 GLNFHTVPVMLETI

-369 QAFGGMDKLTTI
+369 LAFGGMDKLTTV

-413 EDVSGTLL
+413 EDVNGTLM

-432 TAPQIEIINKVQ
+432 TAPQIEIISKM
-444 LSKIETAEDLSNVN
+444 LLTKIETAEDLSNVN
-458 FVITSLTN
+458 FVVKQIQN
-466 NKFPEITFKNIKDFT
+466 FVFPEINFKSINDFT
-481 CKPTTNNTDYTIST
+481 YTPTSVKDNPVIIPT
-495 IQHVYGNL
+495 IQHVHGNL
-503 NVTGQMR
+503 EMEGNITNQNVE
-510 SNAKF
+510 F
-515 PDLEIIDGYGYIQI
+515 PDLEIIDGYGYIQK
-529 PMFASITMPVLKEV
+529 FETGSVTMSALKEV
-543 GGQFYLSGN
+543 GGQFYISGYPN
-552 FTSCNLPLLSKVCC
+552 GCDLPLLSKVCC
-566 SASPVYYKEGEG
+566 SASPVYYEEGEG
-578 SLAISLQSKS
+578 SLAITLQGKS
-588 LDIPELLHVGG
+588 LVLPELLHVGG
-599 EGLFVNKATG
+599 EGLFVNRATG

-615 QTIDGTLQIKSA
+615 QTIDGALQIKSA
-627 TSLSQETLSMEKLET
+627 TSLSQETFSMKKLET

-664 ENGMITGESWS
+664 ENGMITEENWS
-675 VTTTPPRATPW
+675 VT
-686 SMSWRAKPRSPLTAR
+686 
-701 PTPSPAEA
+701 
-709 PLFCPPASPTRWRP
+709 
-723 SPPSKCSL
+723 KCGYNPDFQDMKDKKYTQE
-731 R
+731 

>member
-1 MKIYFLP
+1 MKNYFLP

-49 DITDNTVTIT
+49 DIADNTVTIT

-96 FRVTSYNGDAREYT
+96 FRVTSYNGDAREYA

-123 VELKTTEE
+123 VELKTIEE

-151 DAEEAEKITDISALA
+151 DVEEAEKITDISALA

-172 GNIVIRNSYNGA
+172 GNIIIRNSYNGA
-184 DLTGLDNIVSA
+184 DLTGLDNIASA
-195 GGLQVGSTDV
+195 GGLQIGSV
-205 ASKATELH
+205 EAPSKATELH

-243 TIEGSVMFNASS
+243 TIGGSVMFNAPS

-268 QDLNLQ
+268 QDLNIQ
-274 GLNEENTA
+274 GLNEENKA
-282 AGSIASLEIPELT
+282 AGTIATLELPELT
-295 SVGGVLSVNNL
+295 SVVGVLSVNNL
-306 AKLTSMSFLKLKETG
+306 AKLTSMNFLKLKETG

-354 APPTGSFVPQRNDVL
+354 APPTGSFVSQRNDVL
-369 QAFGGMDKLTTI
+369 LAFGGMDKLTTV

-413 EDVSGTLL
+413 EDLSGTLT

-432 TAPQIEIINKVQ
+432 TAPQIEIISKMLLN
-444 LSKIETAEDLSNVN
+444 KIETAEDLSNVDFVVKQIQN
-458 FVITSLTN
+458 F
-466 NKFPEITFKNIKDFT
+466 KFPEITFKSINNFT
-481 CKPTTNNTDYTIST
+481 CTPTTNNTDYTIPT

-503 NVTGQMR
+503 HVT
-510 SNAKF
+510 STTTDCKAKF
-515 PDLEIIDGYGYIQI
+515 PDLEIVDGYGYIQI
-529 PMFASITMPVLKEV
+529 ITGGTVEMPALKEV
-543 GGQFYLSGN
+543 GGQFYMSGL
-552 FTSCNLPLLSKVCC
+552 FKGCDLPLLSKVCC
-566 SASPVYYKEGEG
+566 SASPVYYEEGEG
-578 SLAISLQSKS
+578 SLAITLQNKS
-588 LDIPELLHVGG
+588 LDLPELLHVGG
-599 EGLFVNKATG
+599 EGLFVDDATG
-609 ITCDKL
+609 ITCNKL
-615 QTIDGTLQIKSA
+615 QTIDGTLQIKYA
-627 TSLSQETLSMEKLET
+627 TSLSQETLSMETLET
-642 LHGVV
+642 LHGV
-647 FDGLTKFTDY
+647 FFNGLTKFTDY

-664 ENGMITGESWS
+664 ENGMITEENWS
-675 VTTTPPRATPW
+675 V
-686 SMSWRAKPRSPLTAR
+686 AKCGYNPDFQNMKDKKYTQ
-701 PTPSPAEA
+701 E
-709 PLFCPPASPTRWRP
+709 
-723 SPPSKCSL
+723 
-731 R
+731 

>member
-588 LDIPELLHVGG
+588 LGIPELLHVSG
-599 EGLFVNKATG
+599 
-609 ITCDKL
+609 
-615 QTIDGTLQIKSA
+615 
-627 TSLSQETLSMEKLET
+627 
-642 LHGVV
+642 
-647 FDGLTKFTDY
+647 
-657 TFFGKFI
+657 
-664 ENGMITGESWS
+664 SW
-675 VTTTPPRATPW
+675 
-686 SMSWRAKPRSPLTAR
+686 
-701 PTPSPAEA
+701 
-709 PLFCPPASPTRWRP
+709 
-723 SPPSKCSL
+723 
-731 R
+731 

>member
-1 MKIYFLP
+1 MKNYFLP

-81 IPDPETVTDWDNERT
+81 IPDPETVTDWNNERT
-96 FRVTSYNGDAREYT
+96 FRVTSYNGNAREYA

-131 VASFAAT
+131 VASFAES

-151 DAEEAEKITDISALA
+151 DAEKAEKITDISALA

-221 TLSGDISVYN
+221 MLSGDISVYN

-243 TIEGSVMFNASS
+243 TIEGSVMFNAPS
-255 LQSFEFPVLTTVG
+255 LQSFGFPVLTTVG
-268 QDLNLQ
+268 QDLNIQ
-274 GLNEENTA
+274 GLNEENKA
-282 AGSIASLEIPELT
+282 AGTIATLELPELT
-295 SVGGVLSVNNL
+295 SVGGVLAVNNL
-306 AKLTSMSFLKLKETG
+306 AKLTSMNFLKLKETG
-321 GLDFHTVPVMLETI
+321 GLNFHTVPVMLETI

-369 QAFGGMDKLTTI
+369 LAFGGMDKLTTV

-413 EDVSGTLL
+413 EDVNGTLM

-432 TAPQIEIINKVQ
+432 TAPQIEIISKM
-444 LSKIETAEDLSNVN
+444 LLTKIETAEDLSNVN
-458 FVITSLTN
+458 FVVKQIQN
-466 NKFPEITFKNIKDFT
+466 FVFPEINFKSINDFT
-481 CKPTTNNTDYTIST
+481 YTPTSVKDNPVIIPT
-495 IQHVYGNL
+495 IQHVHGNL
-503 NVTGQMR
+503 EMEGNITNQNVE
-510 SNAKF
+510 F
-515 PDLEIIDGYGYIQI
+515 PDLEIIDGYGYIQK
-529 PMFASITMPVLKEV
+529 FETGSVTMSALKEV
-543 GGQFYLSGN
+543 GGQFYISGYPN
-552 FTSCNLPLLSKVCC
+552 GCDLPLLSKVCC
-566 SASPVYYKEGEG
+566 SASPVYYEEGEG
-578 SLAISLQSKS
+578 SLAITLQGKS
-588 LDIPELLHVGG
+588 LVLPELLHVGG
-599 EGLFVNKATG
+599 EGLFVNRATG

-615 QTIDGTLQIKSA
+615 QTIDGALQIKSA
-627 TSLSQETLSMEKLET
+627 TSLSQETFSMKKLET

-664 ENGMITGESWS
+664 ENGMITEENWS
-675 VTTTPPRATPW
+675 VT
-686 SMSWRAKPRSPLTAR
+686 
-701 PTPSPAEA
+701 
-709 PLFCPPASPTRWRP
+709 
-723 SPPSKCSL
+723 KCGYNPDFQDMKDKKYTQE
-731 R
+731 

>member
-1 MKIYFLP
+1 MKTYFLP

-14 FLGACDKNDEIIP
+14 FLGACDKNDEIVP

-49 DITDNTVTIT
+49 DIADNTVTIT

-81 IPDPETVTDWDNERT
+81 IPDPETVTDWNNERT
-96 FRVTSYNGDAREYT
+96 FRVTSYNGNAREYA

-131 VASFAAT
+131 VASFAES

-151 DAEEAEKITDISALA
+151 DAEKAEKITDISALA

-195 GGLQVGSTDV
+195 GGLQLGSVDV

-243 TIEGSVMFNASS
+243 TIEGSVMFNAPS
-255 LQSFEFPVLTTVG
+255 LQSFGFPVLTTVG
-268 QDLNLQ
+268 QDLNIQ
-274 GLNEENTA
+274 GLNEENKA
-282 AGSIASLEIPELT
+282 AGTIATLELPELT
-295 SVGGVLSVNNL
+295 SVGGVLAVNNL
-306 AKLTSMSFLKLKETG
+306 AKLTSMNFLKLKETG
-321 GLDFHTVPVMLETI
+321 GLNFHTVPVMLETI

-369 QAFGGMDKLTTI
+369 LAFGGMDKLTTV

-413 EDVSGTLL
+413 EDVNGTLM

-432 TAPQIEIINKVQ
+432 TAPQIEIISKM
-444 LSKIETAEDLSNVN
+444 LLTKIETAEDLSNVN
-458 FVITSLTN
+458 FVVKQIQN
-466 NKFPEITFKNIKDFT
+466 FVFPEINFKSINDFT
-481 CKPTTNNTDYTIST
+481 YTPTSVKDNPVIIPT
-495 IQHVYGNL
+495 IQHVHGNL
-503 NVTGQMR
+503 EMEGNITNQNVE
-510 SNAKF
+510 F
-515 PDLEIIDGYGYIQI
+515 PDLEIIDGYGYIQK
-529 PMFASITMPVLKEV
+529 FETGSVTMSALKEV
-543 GGQFYLSGN
+543 GGQFYISGYPN
-552 FTSCNLPLLSKVCC
+552 GCDLPLLSKVCC
-566 SASPVYYKEGEG
+566 SASPVYYEEGEG
-578 SLAISLQSKS
+578 SLAITLQGKS
-588 LDIPELLHVGG
+588 LVLPELLHVGG
-599 EGLFVNKATG
+599 EGLFVNRATG

-615 QTIDGTLQIKSA
+615 QTIDGALQIKSA
-627 TSLSQETLSMEKLET
+627 TSLSQETFSMKKLET

-664 ENGMITGESWS
+664 ENGMITEENWS
-675 VTTTPPRATPW
+675 VT
-686 SMSWRAKPRSPLTAR
+686 
-701 PTPSPAEA
+701 
-709 PLFCPPASPTRWRP
+709 
-723 SPPSKCSL
+723 KCGYNPDFQDMKDKKYTQE
-731 R
+731 

>member
-1 MKIYFLP
+1 MKNYFLP

-566 SASPVYYKEGEG
+566 SASPVYYNC
-578 SLAISLQSKS
+578 
-588 LDIPELLHVGG
+588 LLY
-599 EGLFVNKATG
+599 
-609 ITCDKL
+609 
-615 QTIDGTLQIKSA
+615 
-627 TSLSQETLSMEKLET
+627 TS
-642 LHGVV
+642 
-647 FDGLTKFTDY
+647 
-657 TFFGKFI
+657 
-664 ENGMITGESWS
+664 
-675 VTTTPPRATPW
+675 
-686 SMSWRAKPRSPLTAR
+686 
-701 PTPSPAEA
+701 PSP
-709 PLFCPPASPTRWRP
+709 RD
-723 SPPSKCSL
+723 
-731 R
+731 

>member
-1 MKIYFLP
+1 MKNYFLP

-14 FLGACDKNDEIIP
+14 FLGACDKNDEIVP

-49 DITDNTVTIT
+49 DITDNTVMIT

-96 FRVTSYNGDAREYT
+96 FRVTSYNGDAREYA

-123 VELKTTEE
+123 VELKTIEE

-151 DAEEAEKITDISALA
+151 DVEEAEKITDISALA

-172 GNIVIRNSYNGA
+172 GNIIIRNSYNGA
-184 DLTGLDNIVSA
+184 DLTGLDNIASA
-195 GGLQVGSTDV
+195 GGLQIGSV
-205 ASKATELH
+205 EAPSKATELH

-243 TIEGSVMFNASS
+243 TIGGSVMFNAPS
-255 LQSFEFPVLTTVG
+255 LQSFEFPVLTSVDK
-268 QDLNLQ
+268 DLNIQ
-274 GLNEENTA
+274 GLNGENKA
-282 AGSIASLEIPELT
+282 AGTISSLELSELT

-306 AKLTSMSFLKLKETG
+306 AKLTSINLLKLKETG

-354 APPTGSFVPQRNDVL
+354 APPAGSFVPQRNDVL
-369 QAFGGMDKLTTI
+369 LAFGGMDKLTTV

-413 EDVSGTLL
+413 EDLSGTLT

-432 TAPQIEIINKVQ
+432 TAPQIEIISKMLLN
-444 LSKIETAEDLSNVN
+444 KIETAEDLSNVDFVVKQIQN
-458 FVITSLTN
+458 F
-466 NKFPEITFKNIKDFT
+466 KFPEITFKSINNFT
-481 CKPTTNNTDYTIST
+481 CTPTTNNTDYTIPT

-503 NVTGQMR
+503 HVT
-510 SNAKF
+510 STTTDCKAKF
-515 PDLEIIDGYGYIQI
+515 PDLEIVDGYGYIQI
-529 PMFASITMPVLKEV
+529 ITGGTVEMPALKEV
-543 GGQFYLSGN
+543 GGQFYMSGL
-552 FTSCNLPLLSKVCC
+552 FKGCDLPLLSKVCC
-566 SASPVYYKEGEG
+566 SASPVYYEEGEG
-578 SLAISLQSKS
+578 SLAITLQNKS
-588 LDIPELLHVGG
+588 LDLPELLHVGG
-599 EGLFVNKATG
+599 EGLFVDDATG
-609 ITCDKL
+609 ITCNKL
-615 QTIDGTLQIKSA
+615 QTIDGTLQIKYA
-627 TSLSQETLSMEKLET
+627 TSLSQETLSMETLET
-642 LHGVV
+642 LHGV
-647 FDGLTKFTDY
+647 FFNGLTKFTDY

-664 ENGMITGESWS
+664 ENGMITEENWS
-675 VTTTPPRATPW
+675 V
-686 SMSWRAKPRSPLTAR
+686 AKCGYNPDFQNMKDKKYTQ
-701 PTPSPAEA
+701 E
-709 PLFCPPASPTRWRP
+709 
-723 SPPSKCSL
+723 
-731 R
+731 

>member
-1 MKIYFLP
+1 MRKYFIP

-32 NFITSVVMTV
+32 NFIMSVVMTV

-49 DITDNTVTIT
+49 DITDNAVTIT

-96 FRVTSYNGDAREYT
+96 FRVTSYNGDAREYA

-123 VELKTTEE
+123 VELRTPEE

-138 KTTVVK
+138 KTTVIK

-166 SLKEVT
+166 SLKEIT

-184 DLTGLDNIVSA
+184 DLTGLDNIVSV
-195 GGLQVGSTDV
+195 GGLQVGSID
-205 ASKATELH
+205 ASSKATELH

-231 DQVTYVLFEKLA
+231 DQVTFVLFEKL
-243 TIEGSVMFNASS
+243 TTVGGSVMFNAPS
-255 LQSFEFPVLTTVG
+255 LQSFEFPVLATVG
-268 QDLNLQ
+268 KDLNIQ
-274 GLNEENTA
+274 GLNEENAA
-282 AGSIASLEIPELT
+282 AGSIASLEMPELT
-295 SVGGVLSVNNL
+295 NVGGVLSVNNL
-306 AKLTSMSFLKLKETG
+306 AKLTSIHFLKLKETG

-354 APPTGSFVPQRNDVL
+354 APPAGSFVPQRNDVL
-369 QAFGGMDKLTTI
+369 LAFGGMDKLTTV

-399 SKITTLGSITLDYL
+399 SKIITLGSITLDYL
-413 EDVSGTLL
+413 EDLSGTLM

-432 TAPQIEIINKVQ
+432 MAPQIEIISKME
-444 LSKIETAEDLSNVN
+444 LDKIETAEDLSNVN
-458 FVITSLTN
+458 FIVTQIQGLEL
-466 NKFPEITFKNIKDFT
+466 PEITFKNINDFT
-481 CKPTTNNTDYTIST
+481 CTPTTNNTDYTIST

-503 NVTGQMR
+503 HVTGQMR
-510 SNAKF
+510 SNVKF
-515 PDLEIIDGYGYIQI
+515 PDLEMIDGYGYIQI
-529 PMFASITMPVLKEV
+529 PMMGTVTMSSLKEV

-552 FTSCNLPLLSKVCC
+552 LTGCDLPLVSKVCC
-566 SASPVYYKEGEG
+566 STSPVYHSEGMG
-578 SLAISLQSKS
+578 AFAITLQSKS
-588 LDIPELLHVGG
+588 LNLPELLHVGG
-599 EGLFVNKATG
+599 EGLFINQATG

-615 QTIDGTLQIKSA
+615 QTIDGTLQIKRA
-627 TSLSQETLSMEKLET
+627 TSLSQETFSMKKLET

-647 FDGLTKFTDY
+647 FDGLTNFADY

-664 ENGMITGESWS
+664 ENEMITEDNWS
-675 VTTTPPRATPW
+675 VTNCGYN
-686 SMSWRAKPRSPLTAR
+686 
-701 PTPSPAEA
+701 PTYEDMKAGKYTSAE
-709 PLFCPPASPTRWRP
+709 
-723 SPPSKCSL
+723 
-731 R
+731 

>member
-1 MKIYFLP
+1 MKTYFLP

-14 FLGACDKNDEIIP
+14 FLGACDKNDEIVP

-49 DITDNTVTIT
+49 DIADNTVTIT

-81 IPDPETVTDWDNERT
+81 IPDPETVTDWNNERT
-96 FRVTSYNGDAREYT
+96 FRVTSYNGNAREYA

-131 VASFAAT
+131 VASFAES

-151 DAEEAEKITDISALA
+151 DAEKAEKITDISALA

-243 TIEGSVMFNASS
+243 TIEGSVMFNAPS
-255 LQSFEFPVLTTVG
+255 LQSFGFPVLTTVG
-268 QDLNLQ
+268 QDLNIQ
-274 GLNEENTA
+274 GLNEENKA
-282 AGSIASLEIPELT
+282 AGTIATLELPELT
-295 SVGGVLSVNNL
+295 SVGGVLAVNNL
-306 AKLTSMSFLKLKETG
+306 AKLTSMNFLKLKETG
-321 GLDFHTVPVMLETI
+321 GLNFHTVPVMLETI

-369 QAFGGMDKLTTI
+369 LAFGGMDKLTTV

-413 EDVSGTLL
+413 EDVNGTLM

-432 TAPQIEIINKVQ
+432 TAPQIEIISKM
-444 LSKIETAEDLSNVN
+444 LLTKIETAEDLSNVN
-458 FVITSLTN
+458 FVVKQIQN
-466 NKFPEITFKNIKDFT
+466 FVFPEINFKSINDFT
-481 CKPTTNNTDYTIST
+481 YTPTSVKDNPVIIPT
-495 IQHVYGNL
+495 IQHVHGNL
-503 NVTGQMR
+503 EMEGNITNQNVE
-510 SNAKF
+510 F
-515 PDLEIIDGYGYIQI
+515 PDLEIIDGYGYIQK
-529 PMFASITMPVLKEV
+529 FETGSVTMSALKEV
-543 GGQFYLSGN
+543 GGQFYISGYPN
-552 FTSCNLPLLSKVCC
+552 GCDLPLLSKVCC
-566 SASPVYYKEGEG
+566 SASPVYYEEGEG
-578 SLAISLQSKS
+578 SLAITLQGKS
-588 LDIPELLHVGG
+588 LVLPELLHVGG
-599 EGLFVNKATG
+599 EGLFVNRATG

-627 TSLSQETLSMEKLET
+627 TSLSQETFSMKKLET

-664 ENGMITGESWS
+664 ENGMITEKNWS
-675 VTTTPPRATPW
+675 VT
-686 SMSWRAKPRSPLTAR
+686 
-701 PTPSPAEA
+701 
-709 PLFCPPASPTRWRP
+709 
-723 SPPSKCSL
+723 KCGYNPDFQDMKDKKYTQE
-731 R
+731 

>member
-49 DITDNTVTIT
+49 DITDNTVMIT

-96 FRVTSYNGDAREYT
+96 FRVTSYNGDAREYA

-123 VELKTTEE
+123 VELKTIEE

-151 DAEEAEKITDISALA
+151 DVEEAEKITDISALA

-172 GNIVIRNSYNGA
+172 GNIIIRNSYNGA
-184 DLTGLDNIVSA
+184 DLTGLDNIASA
-195 GGLQVGSTDV
+195 GGLQIGSV
-205 ASKATELH
+205 EAPSKATELH

-243 TIEGSVMFNASS
+243 TIGGSVMFNAPS
-255 LQSFEFPVLTTVG
+255 LQSFEFPVLTSVDK
-268 QDLNLQ
+268 DLNIQ
-274 GLNEENTA
+274 GLNGENKA
-282 AGSIASLEIPELT
+282 AGTISSLELSELT

-306 AKLTSMSFLKLKETG
+306 AKLTSINLLKLKETG

-354 APPTGSFVPQRNDVL
+354 APPAGSFVPQRNDVL
-369 QAFGGMDKLTTI
+369 LAFGGMDKLTTV

-413 EDVSGTLL
+413 EDLSGTLT

-432 TAPQIEIINKVQ
+432 TAPQIEIISKMLLN
-444 LSKIETAEDLSNVN
+444 KIETAEDLSNVDFVVKQIQN
-458 FVITSLTN
+458 F
-466 NKFPEITFKNIKDFT
+466 KFPEITFKSINNFT
-481 CKPTTNNTDYTIST
+481 CTPTTNNTDYTIPT

-503 NVTGQMR
+503 HVT
-510 SNAKF
+510 STTTDCKAKF
-515 PDLEIIDGYGYIQI
+515 PDLEIVDGYGYIQI
-529 PMFASITMPVLKEV
+529 ITGGTVEMPALKEV
-543 GGQFYLSGN
+543 GGQFYMSGL
-552 FTSCNLPLLSKVCC
+552 FKGCDLPLLSKVCC
-566 SASPVYYKEGEG
+566 SASPVYYEEGEG
-578 SLAISLQSKS
+578 SLAITLQNKS
-588 LDIPELLHVGG
+588 LDLPELLHVGG
-599 EGLFVNKATG
+599 EGLFVDDATG
-609 ITCDKL
+609 ITCNKL
-615 QTIDGTLQIKSA
+615 QTIDGTLQIKYA
-627 TSLSQETLSMEKLET
+627 TSLSQETLSMETLET
-642 LHGVV
+642 LHGV
-647 FDGLTKFTDY
+647 FFNGLTKFTDY

-664 ENGMITGESWS
+664 ENGMITEENWS
-675 VTTTPPRATPW
+675 V
-686 SMSWRAKPRSPLTAR
+686 AKCGYNPDFQNMKDKKYTQ
-701 PTPSPAEA
+701 E
-709 PLFCPPASPTRWRP
+709 
-723 SPPSKCSL
+723 
-731 R
+731 

>member
-1 MKIYFLP
+1 MKNYFLP

-14 FLGACDKNDEIIP
+14 FLGACDKNNEIIP

-49 DITDNTVTIT
+49 DITDNTVMIT

-96 FRVTSYNGDAREYT
+96 FRVTSYNGDAREYA

-151 DAEEAEKITDISALA
+151 DVEEAEKITDISALA

-172 GNIVIRNSYNGA
+172 GNIIIRNSYNGA
-184 DLTGLDNIVSA
+184 DLTGLDNIASA
-195 GGLQVGSTDV
+195 GGLQIGSV
-205 ASKATELH
+205 EAPSKATELH

-243 TIEGSVMFNASS
+243 TIGGSVMYNAPS
-255 LQSFEFPVLTTVG
+255 LQSFEFPVLTSVDK
-268 QDLNLQ
+268 DLNIQ
-274 GLNEENTA
+274 GLNGENKA
-282 AGSIASLEIPELT
+282 AGTISSLELSELT

-306 AKLTSMSFLKLKETG
+306 AKLTSINLLKLKETG

-354 APPTGSFVPQRNDVL
+354 APPAGSFVPQRNDVL
-369 QAFGGMDKLTTI
+369 LAFGGMDKLTTV

-413 EDVSGTLL
+413 EDLSGTLT

-432 TAPQIEIINKVQ
+432 TAPQIEIISKMLLN
-444 LSKIETAEDLSNVN
+444 KIETAEDLSNVDFVVKQIQN
-458 FVITSLTN
+458 F
-466 NKFPEITFKNIKDFT
+466 KFPEITFKSINNFT
-481 CKPTTNNTDYTIST
+481 CTPTTNNTDYTIPT

-503 NVTGQMR
+503 HVT
-510 SNAKF
+510 STTTDCKAKF
-515 PDLEIIDGYGYIQI
+515 PDLEIVDGYGYIQI
-529 PMFASITMPVLKEV
+529 ITGGTVEMPALKEV
-543 GGQFYLSGN
+543 GGQFYMSGL
-552 FTSCNLPLLSKVCC
+552 FKGCDLPLLSKVCC
-566 SASPVYYKEGEG
+566 SASPVYYEEGEG
-578 SLAISLQSKS
+578 SLAITLQNKS
-588 LDIPELLHVGG
+588 LDLPELLHVGG
-599 EGLFVNKATG
+599 EGLFVDDATG
-609 ITCDKL
+609 ITCNKL
-615 QTIDGTLQIKSA
+615 QTIDGTLQIKYA
-627 TSLSQETLSMEKLET
+627 TSLSQETLSMETLET
-642 LHGVV
+642 LHGV
-647 FDGLTKFTDY
+647 FFNGLTKFTDY

-664 ENGMITGESWS
+664 ENGMITEENWS
-675 VTTTPPRATPW
+675 V
-686 SMSWRAKPRSPLTAR
+686 AKCGYNPDFQNMKDKKYTQ
-701 PTPSPAEA
+701 E
-709 PLFCPPASPTRWRP
+709 
-723 SPPSKCSL
+723 
-731 R
+731 

>member
-81 IPDPETVTDWDNERT
+81 IPNPETVTDWDNERT
-96 FRVTSYNGDAREYT
+96 FRVTSYNGDAREYA

-369 QAFGGMDKLTTI
+369 LAFGGMDKLTTV

-413 EDVSGTLL
+413 EDVSGTLM

-432 TAPQIEIINKVQ
+432 TAPQIEIISKM
-444 LSKIETAEDLSNVN
+444 LLTKIETAEDLSNVN
-458 FVITSLTN
+458 FVVKQIQN
-466 NKFPEITFKNIKDFT
+466 FVFPEINFKSINDFT
-481 CKPTTNNTDYTIST
+481 YTPTSVKDNPVIIPT
-495 IQHVYGNL
+495 IQHVHGNL
-503 NVTGQMR
+503 EVEGNITNQNVE
-510 SNAKF
+510 F
-515 PDLEIIDGYGYIQI
+515 PDLEIIDGYGYIQK
-529 PMFASITMPVLKEV
+529 FETGSVTMSALKEV
-543 GGQFYLSGN
+543 GGQFYISGYPN
-552 FTSCNLPLLSKVCC
+552 GCDLPLLSKVCC
-566 SASPVYYKEGEG
+566 SASPVYYEEGEG
-578 SLAISLQSKS
+578 SLAITLQGKS
-588 LDIPELLHVGG
+588 LVLPELLHVGG
-599 EGLFVNKATG
+599 EGLFVNRATG

-627 TSLSQETLSMEKLET
+627 TSLSQETFSMKKLET

-664 ENGMITGESWS
+664 ENGMITEENWS
-675 VTTTPPRATPW
+675 VT
-686 SMSWRAKPRSPLTAR
+686 
-701 PTPSPAEA
+701 
-709 PLFCPPASPTRWRP
+709 
-723 SPPSKCSL
+723 KCGYNPDFQDMKDKKYTQE
-731 R
+731 

>member
-1 MKIYFLP
+1 
-8 MLLSLF
+8 
-14 FLGACDKNDEIIP
+14 
-27 EDADE
+27 
-32 NFITSVVMTV
+32 
-42 DGKSYTA
+42 
-49 DITDNTVTIT
+49 
-59 VPYTVSLN
+59 
-67 NAEVE
+67 
-72 FKYTTSATI
+72 
-81 IPDPETVTDWDNERT
+81 
-96 FRVTSYNGDAREYT
+96 
-110 YKVVKSEIESDGD
+110 
-123 VELKTTEE
+123 
-131 VASFAAT
+131 
-138 KTTVVK
+138 
-144 GNLIIGS
+144 
-151 DAEEAEKITDISALA
+151 
-166 SLKEVT
+166 
-172 GNIVIRNSYNGA
+172 
-184 DLTGLDNIVSA
+184 
-195 GGLQVGSTDV
+195 
-205 ASKATELH
+205 

-243 TIEGSVMFNASS
+243 TIGGSVMFNAPS

-268 QDLNLQ
+268 QDLNIQ
-274 GLNEENTA
+274 GLNEENKA
-282 AGSIASLEIPELT
+282 AGTIATLELPELT
-295 SVGGVLSVNNL
+295 SVVGVLSVNNL

-354 APPTGSFVPQRNDVL
+354 TPPTGTFVPQRNDVL

-481 CKPTTNNTDYTIST
+481 CKPTTNNIDYTIST

-566 SASPVYYKEGEG
+566 SASPVYYKEGGG

-599 EGLFVNKATG
+599 ERLFVNNATG

-675 VTTTPPRATPW
+675 VT
-686 SMSWRAKPRSPLTAR
+686 KCGYN
-701 PTPSPAEA
+701 PT
-709 PLFCPPASPTRWRP
+709 FQNMKDKQYTQQD
-723 SPPSKCSL
+723 
-731 R
+731 

>member
-1 MKIYFLP
+1 MKNYFLP

-49 DITDNTVTIT
+49 DIADNTVTIT

-96 FRVTSYNGDAREYT
+96 FRVTSYNGDAREYA

-123 VELKTTEE
+123 VELKTIEE

-151 DAEEAEKITDISALA
+151 DVEEAEKITDISALA

-172 GNIVIRNSYNGA
+172 GNIIIRNSYNGA
-184 DLTGLDNIVSA
+184 DLTGLDNIASA
-195 GGLQVGSTDV
+195 GGLQIGSV
-205 ASKATELH
+205 EAPSKATELH

-243 TIEGSVMFNASS
+243 TIGGSVMFNAPS

-268 QDLNLQ
+268 QDLNIQ
-274 GLNEENTA
+274 GLNEENKA
-282 AGSIASLEIPELT
+282 AGTIATLELPELT
-295 SVGGVLSVNNL
+295 SVVGVLSVNNL
-306 AKLTSMSFLKLKETG
+306 AKLTSMNFLKLKETG

-369 QAFGGMDKLTTI
+369 LAFGGMDKLTTV

-413 EDVSGTLL
+413 EDLSGTLT

-432 TAPQIEIINKVQ
+432 TAPQIEIISKMLLN
-444 LSKIETAEDLSNVN
+444 KIETAEDLSNVDFVVKQIQN
-458 FVITSLTN
+458 F
-466 NKFPEITFKNIKDFT
+466 KFPEITFKSINNFT
-481 CKPTTNNTDYTIST
+481 CTPTTNNTDYTIPT

-503 NVTGQMR
+503 HVT
-510 SNAKF
+510 STTTDCKAKF
-515 PDLEIIDGYGYIQI
+515 PDLEIVDGYGYIQI
-529 PMFASITMPVLKEV
+529 ITGGTVEMPALKEV
-543 GGQFYLSGN
+543 GGQFYMSGL
-552 FTSCNLPLLSKVCC
+552 FKGCDLPLLSKVCC
-566 SASPVYYKEGEG
+566 SASPVYYEEGEG
-578 SLAISLQSKS
+578 SLAITLQNKS
-588 LDIPELLHVGG
+588 LDLPELLHVGG
-599 EGLFVNKATG
+599 EGLFVDDATG
-609 ITCDKL
+609 ITCNKL
-615 QTIDGTLQIKSA
+615 QTIDGTLQIKYA
-627 TSLSQETLSMEKLET
+627 TSLSQETLSMETLET
-642 LHGVV
+642 LHGV
-647 FDGLTKFTDY
+647 FFNGLTKFTDY

-664 ENGMITGESWS
+664 ENGMITEENWS
-675 VTTTPPRATPW
+675 V
-686 SMSWRAKPRSPLTAR
+686 AKCGYNPDFQNMKDKKYTQ
-701 PTPSPAEA
+701 E
-709 PLFCPPASPTRWRP
+709 
-723 SPPSKCSL
+723 
-731 R
+731 